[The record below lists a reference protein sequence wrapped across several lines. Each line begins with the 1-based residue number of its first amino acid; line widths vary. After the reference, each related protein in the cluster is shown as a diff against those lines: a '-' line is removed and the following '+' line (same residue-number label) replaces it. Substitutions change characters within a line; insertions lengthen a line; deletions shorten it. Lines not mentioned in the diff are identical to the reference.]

1 MLVGSSCCNKTPQT
15 RRIKQ
20 QKFTYIS
27 EGLGIQGLGL
37 TGGFLV
43 RTLLPAG
50 TVFSRTTLTPPL
62 TRTRLSDQLHPH
74 ELIILKH
81 LLTPSSPTLGAR
93 DSYTDFEGTR
103 FNPQHEGCPPK
114 AWTVRTHQKKKARKR
129 LGGSEADIAAT
140 FSIKLNTCASKP
152 SSSQLSRGDALART
166 Q

>member
-37 TGGFLV
+37 AGGFLV
-43 RTLLPAG
+43 RTPCLQALC
-50 TVFSRTTLTPPL
+50 SRVTTLTPPL
-62 TRTRLSDQLHPH
+62 IRTRLSDQLHTH

-81 LLTPSSPTLGAR
+81 LLSPSSPTLGAR

-103 FNPQHEGCPPK
+103 FNP
-114 AWTVRTHQKKKARKR
+114 
-129 LGGSEADIAAT
+129 
-140 FSIKLNTCASKP
+140 
-152 SSSQLSRGDALART
+152 
-166 Q
+166 